1 MQEAFFYEDGGP
13 VSRSLVDD
21 IENPDFPTIVSTR
34 SGSLIVDYAASF
46 NTSSWPTESAL
57 INATTDL
64 LELYYDNNFEE
75 QLQYVPGSITVNSAS
90 ELFYFN
96 LTLVILILFQLLVCY
111 IFPFEPLWTSQGIM
125 CIDVI

>member
-1 MQEAFFYEDGGP
+1 MQDAFFFEDGGP

-21 IENPDFPTIVSTR
+21 IESPDFPTIVSTR

-64 LELYYDNNFEE
+64 LEVYYAIYNVE
-75 QLQYVPGSITVNSAS
+75 QELQYISGSIAVSSAS
-90 ELFYFN
+90 
-96 LTLVILILFQLLVCY
+96 TCILYKYTY
-111 IFPFEPLWTSQGIM
+111 I
-125 CIDVI
+125 